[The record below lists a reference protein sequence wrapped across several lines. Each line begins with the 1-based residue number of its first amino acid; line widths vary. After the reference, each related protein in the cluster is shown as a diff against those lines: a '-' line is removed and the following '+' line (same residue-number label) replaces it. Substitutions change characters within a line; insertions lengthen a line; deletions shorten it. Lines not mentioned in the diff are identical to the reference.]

1 MKRKPA
7 VEQCPCGSGRGYAEC
22 CRLLHDG
29 VAARDAEALM
39 RSRYSAYVLGLA
51 DYLLASWHPTTRP
64 PELDLAA
71 GPKWL
76 GLSVLRHE
84 PTGPDSASVEFVA
97 RYKAGGRAGRLG
109 EVSRFERVAG
119 RWYYLDGAVSE

>member
-7 VEQCPCGSGRGYAEC
+7 VEQCPCGSGRSYAEC
-22 CRLLHDG
+22 CHLLHDG
-29 VAARDAEALM
+29 AAARDAEALM
-39 RSRYSAYVLGLA
+39 RSRYSAYVLGLG
-51 DYLLASWHPTTRP
+51 DYLLASWHSTTRP
-64 PELDLAA
+64 PDLDLKA

-84 PTGPDSASVEFVA
+84 TTGPDSASVEFVA

-109 EVSRFERVAG
+109 EVSRFERVDG